1 MFRDGIYKRKKNT
14 LSCMLATKEKS
25 KIEEKNDQEKK
36 LRNVLSKKRVR
47 FRKNENAQV
56 ENWSLARWRVY
67 FFPFFS

>member
-36 LRNVLSKKRVR
+36 N
-47 FRKNENAQV
+47 
-56 ENWSLARWRVY
+56 
-67 FFPFFS
+67 